1 VRTITDAALAALIA
15 PTVQP
20 VYLVAME
27 FTSGTKYMWTGI
39 GTVVWDGE
47 EWEGMGDFLGV
58 SSITQTSELSAEGI
72 SISMSGINAEDVS
85 SAISD
90 VATYLTV
97 DVYLGFLCAGA
108 IIADPVHCFS
118 GHLDVPTLQDDGDTA
133 TISIT
138 AENDLILLTKASMM
152 RYTNDCQQI
161 FFPLDTGFQYVPFV
175 QSWNGA
181 FGGTNG
187 GSTSGAP
194 GDSNFF

>member
-1 VRTITDAALAALIA
+1 M
-15 PTVQP
+15 P
-20 VYLVAME
+20 VYLVALQ

-39 GTVVWDGE
+39 GTVVWDGFD
-47 EWEGMGDFLGV
+47 WEGMGDFLGV

-72 SISMSGINAEDVS
+72 TISLSGINPGDVS

-97 DVYLGFLCAGA
+97 DVYLGFLSGGA

-118 GHLDVPTLQDDGDTA
+118 GHLDVPSLQDDGDTA

-138 AENDLILLTKASMM
+138 AENDLILLKKSSMM

-161 FFPLDTGFQYVPFV
+161 FFPLDVGFQYVPWV
-175 QSWNGA
+175 MQWNMA

-187 GSTSGAP
+187 NSTSGAP
-194 GDSNFF
+194 GESSFF